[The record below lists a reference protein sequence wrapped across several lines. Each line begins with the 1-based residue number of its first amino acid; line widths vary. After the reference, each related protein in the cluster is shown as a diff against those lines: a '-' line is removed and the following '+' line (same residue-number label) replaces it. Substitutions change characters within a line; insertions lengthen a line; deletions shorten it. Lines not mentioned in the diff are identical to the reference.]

1 MQDLI
6 ISGVPEN
13 VSKWYGLNIF
23 RHQETEVE
31 RNREKSYKKMKKEL
45 LILRKELMKNN
56 KQQKK
61 FEGLVEGSEKIINR
75 INQIESQLI
84 DWGYDI

>member
-23 RHQETEVE
+23 RHQETEIE
-31 RNREKSYKKMKKEL
+31 RIREKSYKKMKKEL

-61 FEGLVEGSEKIINR
+61 FEGLVEGSEKILNR
-75 INQIESQLI
+75 INRIESQLI